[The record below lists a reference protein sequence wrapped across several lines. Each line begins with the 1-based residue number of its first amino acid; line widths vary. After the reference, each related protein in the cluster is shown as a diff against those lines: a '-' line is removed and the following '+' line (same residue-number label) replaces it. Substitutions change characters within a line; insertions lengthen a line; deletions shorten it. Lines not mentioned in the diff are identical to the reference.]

1 MAKTRI
7 LRAYS
12 GVRPLVA
19 SDDDP
24 SGRNVS
30 RGIVLLD
37 HAERDGLDGFIT
49 ITGGKL
55 MTYRLMAEWA
65 TDAVCRKLG
74 NTRPCTT
81 ADTPLPGSQEPAE
94 VTLRKVI
101 SLPAPLRGSAVYR
114 HGDRTPAWLS
124 EGRLHRSLVCECEAV
139 TAGEVQYAVENL
151 NVNSLLDLRR
161 RTRVGMGTC
170 QGELCACR
178 AAGLLQRFN
187 VTTSAQSIEQ
197 LSTFLNERW
206 KGVQPIAW
214 ETHCAKANL
223 PAGFIRDCVVWRRSR
238 KMRFDT
244 VIMGGGL
251 AGLLCGLQLQKHGL
265 RCTIVTR
272 GQSALHFSSG
282 SLDLL
287 SHLPDGQPVTDIHSG
302 LESLR
307 QQAPAHPYSVLGP
320 QRVLDLACQAQAL
333 IAESG
338 AQLQGSVE
346 LAHQRITPLGTLR
359 STWLSSPEVPVWP
372 LPAKKICVVGISGL
386 MDFQAHLAAASL
398 RELIL
403 KLKPQKLNCRN
414 WMCCATTPPSFA
426 R

>member
-1 MAKTRI
+1 M
-7 LRAYS
+7 
-12 GVRPLVA
+12 
-19 SDDDP
+19 
-24 SGRNVS
+24 
-30 RGIVLLD
+30 
-37 HAERDGLDGFIT
+37 
-49 ITGGKL
+49 
-55 MTYRLMAEWA
+55 
-65 TDAVCRKLG
+65 
-74 NTRPCTT
+74 
-81 ADTPLPGSQEPAE
+81 
-94 VTLRKVI
+94 
-101 SLPAPLRGSAVYR
+101 
-114 HGDRTPAWLS
+114 
-124 EGRLHRSLVCECEAV
+124 
-139 TAGEVQYAVENL
+139 QYAVENL

-170 QGELCACR
+170 RGELCACR

-206 KGVQPIAW
+206 KGVQPIAL
-214 ETHCAKANL
+214 EMHCAKANL

-265 RCTIVTR
+265 RCAIVTR

-307 QQAPAHPYSVLGP
+307 QQAPAHPYTLLGP

-359 STWLSSPEVPVWP
+359 STLAKFARSP
-372 LPAKKICVVGISGL
+372 C
-386 MDFQAHLAAASL
+386 LAAA
-398 RELIL
+398 REE
-403 KLKPQKLNCRN
+403 N
-414 WMCCATTPPSFA
+414 MCSGN
-426 R
+426 

>member
-1 MAKTRI
+1 
-7 LRAYS
+7 
-12 GVRPLVA
+12 
-19 SDDDP
+19 
-24 SGRNVS
+24 
-30 RGIVLLD
+30 
-37 HAERDGLDGFIT
+37 
-49 ITGGKL
+49 
-55 MTYRLMAEWA
+55 
-65 TDAVCRKLG
+65 
-74 NTRPCTT
+74 
-81 ADTPLPGSQEPAE
+81 
-94 VTLRKVI
+94 
-101 SLPAPLRGSAVYR
+101 
-114 HGDRTPAWLS
+114 
-124 EGRLHRSLVCECEAV
+124 
-139 TAGEVQYAVENL
+139 
-151 NVNSLLDLRR
+151 
-161 RTRVGMGTC
+161 
-170 QGELCACR
+170 
-178 AAGLLQRFN
+178 
-187 VTTSAQSIEQ
+187 
-197 LSTFLNERW
+197 
-206 KGVQPIAW
+206 
-214 ETHCAKANL
+214 
-223 PAGFIRDCVVWRRSR
+223 
-238 KMRFDT
+238 MRFDT

-398 RELIL
+398 RELDL
-403 KLKPQKLNCRN
+403 KVETAEIELPELDVLRN
-414 WMCCATTPPSFA
+414 NATEFRAVNIA
-426 R
+426 RFLDNEENWSLLLDALIP

>member
-1 MAKTRI
+1 
-7 LRAYS
+7 
-12 GVRPLVA
+12 
-19 SDDDP
+19 
-24 SGRNVS
+24 
-30 RGIVLLD
+30 
-37 HAERDGLDGFIT
+37 
-49 ITGGKL
+49 
-55 MTYRLMAEWA
+55 
-65 TDAVCRKLG
+65 
-74 NTRPCTT
+74 
-81 ADTPLPGSQEPAE
+81 
-94 VTLRKVI
+94 
-101 SLPAPLRGSAVYR
+101 
-114 HGDRTPAWLS
+114 
-124 EGRLHRSLVCECEAV
+124 
-139 TAGEVQYAVENL
+139 
-151 NVNSLLDLRR
+151 
-161 RTRVGMGTC
+161 
-170 QGELCACR
+170 
-178 AAGLLQRFN
+178 
-187 VTTSAQSIEQ
+187 
-197 LSTFLNERW
+197 
-206 KGVQPIAW
+206 
-214 ETHCAKANL
+214 
-223 PAGFIRDCVVWRRSR
+223 
-238 KMRFDT
+238 MRFDT

-307 QQAPAHPYSVLGP
+307 QQAPAHPYTLLGP

-398 RELIL
+398 RELDLKVETAEIELPELDVLRNNATEFRAVNIARFLDNEENWSLLLDALIPVANTCEMIL
-403 KLKPQKLNCRN
+403 MPACFGLADDKLWRWQNQLQRQFVRQGGVWMPGDEVKKVTCKNGVVNEIWTRNHADIPLRPRFAVLASGSFFSGGLVAERDGIREPILGLDVLQTATRGEWYKGDFFAPQPWQQFGVTTDEALRPSQAGQTIENLFAIGSVLGGFDPIAQGCGGGV
-414 WMCCATTPPSFA
+414 CAVSA
-426 R
+426 LHAAQQIAQRAGGQQ

>member
-1 MAKTRI
+1 M
-7 LRAYS
+7 
-12 GVRPLVA
+12 
-19 SDDDP
+19 
-24 SGRNVS
+24 
-30 RGIVLLD
+30 
-37 HAERDGLDGFIT
+37 
-49 ITGGKL
+49 
-55 MTYRLMAEWA
+55 
-65 TDAVCRKLG
+65 
-74 NTRPCTT
+74 
-81 ADTPLPGSQEPAE
+81 
-94 VTLRKVI
+94 
-101 SLPAPLRGSAVYR
+101 
-114 HGDRTPAWLS
+114 
-124 EGRLHRSLVCECEAV
+124 
-139 TAGEVQYAVENL
+139 QYAVENL

-170 QGELCACR
+170 RGELCACR

-206 KGVQPIAW
+206 KGVQPIAR
-214 ETHCAKANL
+214 EMHCAKANL

-265 RCTIVTR
+265 RCAIVTR

-287 SHLPDGQPVTDIHSG
+287 SHLPDGQPVADIHSG

-307 QQAPAHPYSVLGP
+307 QQAPAHPYSLLGP
-320 QRVLDLACQAQAL
+320 QRVLDLACRAQAL

-359 STWLSSPEVPVWP
+359 ST
-372 LPAKKICVVGISGL
+372 AK
-386 MDFQAHLAAASL
+386 
-398 RELIL
+398 
-403 KLKPQKLNCRN
+403 
-414 WMCCATTPPSFA
+414 FA
-426 R
+426 RSPRLAVAREENMCGRDKRPDGFSGASCGGFVARTGSFG